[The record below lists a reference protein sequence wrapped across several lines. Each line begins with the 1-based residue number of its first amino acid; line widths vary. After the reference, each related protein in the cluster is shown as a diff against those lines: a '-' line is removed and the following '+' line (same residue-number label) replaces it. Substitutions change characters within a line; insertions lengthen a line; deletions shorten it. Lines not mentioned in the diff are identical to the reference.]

1 MCSLTLSG
9 GIDGAMLGLPIAA
22 ETTATAARRDRGLH
36 RYSSTV
42 VLPFGSVTPSTAAPH
57 ALVGAGAS
65 SVGAEFDSF
74 SKWFEVGIGLSGLV
88 GGFAAGMAL
97 MYRKRKC
104 DERKAIEEAAING
117 KDNSFQAKHTVIHET
132 LTTLRIKTAADRARI
147 GHFHNGG
154 RFLDGTPMKKFSIT
168 HESCD
173 RGIPYDG
180 ANFQNILV
188 TMFWDLVRIM
198 RDNRAGLHW
207 AMDMEEGYFRSY
219 INSNGIAAYSVLP
232 IMKADLYTG
241 FIILEWFDAE
251 KTPSKELP
259 LESIFTQSRDF
270 IELELALR

>member
-1 MCSLTLSG
+1 MEV
-9 GIDGAMLGLPIAA
+9 D
-22 ETTATAARRDRGLH
+22 
-36 RYSSTV
+36 
-42 VLPFGSVTPSTAAPH
+42 FGS
-57 ALVGAGAS
+57 L
-65 SVGAEFDSF
+65 
-74 SKWFEVGIGLSGLV
+74 SKWFEFGIGLSGLV
-88 GGFAAGMAL
+88 GGLIAGMAI
-97 MYRKRKC
+97 MRRKMRC
-104 DERKAIEEAAING
+104 EERKAVEDAAING

-132 LTTLRIKTAADRARI
+132 LTTLRIKTTADRARI

-188 TMFWDLVRIM
+188 TMFWDLVEVM
-198 RDNRAGLHW
+198 RQDTARLNW
-207 AMDMEEGYFRSY
+207 AMDMKDGYFRSY

-232 IMKADLYTG
+232 IMKGELYTG

-259 LESIFTQSRDF
+259 LENLFTQSRDF